1 MVFVGQ
7 EFGMCLGIVVGMQVG
22 KYEQGQLG
30 ARQAC
35 LCWCSLQEFP
45 GGNPY
50 GLIWASSEHAASGSL
65 DNVYSDS
72 GSSKCSSE
80 QSEGCIPFFKQ
91 ASKTCCHFF
100 LILLVKDSHKP
111 AQKAGKIDPLFSMGK
126 LSKSHW
132 KIVSVTG
139 DTVATI
145 LENTICPSGPSG
157 HNLYPSHGQSTSPSA
172 GLFSPIQFF
181 MVRVAVSRTKIF
193 YLNHVHVWIKLFA
206 CNS

>member
-7 EFGMCLGIVVGMQVG
+7 EFGMCLGIALGMQVG

-111 AQKAGKIDPLFSMGK
+111 AQKAGKIDPPLFNGK
-126 LSKSHW
+126 AVK
-132 KIVSVTG
+132 VT
-139 DTVATI
+139 
-145 LENTICPSGPSG
+145 LENRFCDRRHCCNHFGKYNMPQWALWSQFISLPWAKYITFCR
-157 HNLYPSHGQSTSPSA
+157 T
-172 GLFSPIQFF
+172 LFPHP
-181 MVRVAVSRTKIF
+181 IF
-193 YLNHVHVWIKLFA
+193 YGKSRSLED
-206 CNS
+206 